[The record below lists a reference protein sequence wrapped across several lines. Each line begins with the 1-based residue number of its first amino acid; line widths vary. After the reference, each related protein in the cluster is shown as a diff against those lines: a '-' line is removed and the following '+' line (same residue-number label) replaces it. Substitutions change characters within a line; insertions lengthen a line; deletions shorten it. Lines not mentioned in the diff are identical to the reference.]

1 MFSLVYLYLCKK
13 YIIYLKMKNYC
24 LRSLMC
30 IGLVLLTFGTMAQ
43 TSRKL
48 TGDIIGTKYSV
59 NYDTNA
65 QSTTVNTKDKVFDG
79 DYNTFFASY
88 DRSNTWV
95 GLDLGKPYII
105 TRVGW
110 SPRVANSGPARC
122 QLAIFE
128 GANDPDFLDAVPL
141 AIITD
146 QRSTRSMHYL
156 KVEVSRGFR
165 YVRYVGPNDARC
177 NLSELAFY
185 GYEGIGD
192 DSKFYQLTNLP
203 TVSIHTYTGE
213 NPQTKGEDFDANI
226 SIIYNDGTL
235 IQESPI
241 TTRVRGNGSA
251 TFPKKP
257 YRVKF
262 ISKSQHVLKD
272 SPLESPA
279 KSKKWT
285 LINNYSDKGLMR
297 NFIAFEMSRRLGFA
311 YTPWGQP
318 VDVIMNGEY
327 QGNYQLCDQITVDP
341 NRLNITEIDYTDIEY
356 PYITGGY
363 LVEVDAYAK
372 EEPSQSWFTS
382 STGIPVT
389 IKSPDEDDIVSV
401 QYNYIR
407 GFFNEMESRAYATN
421 YTDIEKGYRSRLDL
435 TSFLKH
441 FIVGEFSGN
450 LDTYWSV
457 YMYKER
463 NEDIFRVGPCWDFDL
478 AFDNA
483 RAVYPINERTDWV
496 YKNGSSASNMRNLV
510 NRILSDPN
518 ASKEL
523 RKIWKNMR
531 DSGAFEAASLNAYVD
546 SLAKILDK
554 SQALNFTRW
563 KILSTA
569 VQSNPRVPATYME
582 EIEFL
587 KNYITGRIAWIDK
600 RLEYVPGAV
609 DDGKGKTFEIANVE
623 DLINFSNKVNN
634 GMVYANAILKAD
646 LNLIL
651 YQSRFIPIGSASDPY
666 RGTFDGQGH
675 VLKNLGAMLFGTT
688 DGATIKNIGLEG
700 GKVNQDLIYA
710 SHTGTLVGTCVEN
723 LPTTI
728 SNCYSKVNLLSATKD
743 AGGLVGRLYG
753 TLSNCYYSGSIRV
766 SGTVGG
772 LVGSSYSG
780 SRQTEISH
788 CYVAS
793 TQIKTSDSSANCG
806 ALVGNLYSGSK
817 VYCCYSTE
825 VTENL
830 FGANNGNDLL
840 CYFSTEEEFASGSVC
855 WMLNDNSENEPTWF
869 QTLGEDQYPVLDNT
883 HGVVYYKNNAYT
895 NGDNAIEGI
904 ENESNKLVD
913 VYDFSGRL
921 VRKSVPA
928 DTGLYGLPHGI
939 YIING
944 VKVML

>member
-1 MFSLVYLYLCKK
+1 
-13 YIIYLKMKNYC
+13 MKNFC

-30 IGLVLLTFGTMAQ
+30 LGLMLLTYGTVAQ

-48 TGDIIGTKYSV
+48 TGEIIGTKYSV
-59 NYDTNA
+59 DYDNNNA
-65 QSTTVNTKDKVFDG
+65 QSTTVNTKEDVFDG
-79 DYNTFFASY
+79 DFNTFFASY
-88 DRSNTWV
+88 DRNNTWV

-110 SPRVANSGPARC
+110 SPRIANSGPERC
-122 QLAIFE
+122 QLAVFE

-141 AIITD
+141 VMITD
-146 QRSTRSMHYL
+146 QRSIKAMHYL
-156 KVEVSRGFR
+156 KVNVSRGFR

-192 DSKFYQLTNLP
+192 DSQFYQITNLP
-203 TVSIHTYTGE
+203 TITIHTYTGE
-213 NPQTKGEDFDANI
+213 NPQKKGEDFDANI
-226 SIIYNDGTL
+226 SIIYNGGTL

-262 ISKSQHVLKD
+262 ISKSQRVLKD

-341 NRLNITEIDYTDIEY
+341 NRLNITEMESTDIEY
-356 PYITGGY
+356 PYLTGGY
-363 LVEVDAYAK
+363 LVEVDAYANQ
-372 EEPSQSWFTS
+372 EPSQSWFTS

-389 IKSPDEDDIVSV
+389 IKSPDEDEIVST
-401 QYNYIR
+401 QYNYIK
-407 GFFNEMESRAYATN
+407 GFFNEMETRAYADN
-421 YTDIEKGYRSRLDL
+421 YTDPEKGYRSRLDL

-441 FIVGEFSGN
+441 FIVGEFAGN

-463 NEDIFRVGPCWDFDL
+463 SEARFRVGPCWDFDL

-496 YKNGSSASNMRNLV
+496 YKNGSAASNMRTLV
-510 NRILSDPN
+510 NRILSDPY
-518 ASKEL
+518 AVKEM

-531 DSGAFEAASLNAYVD
+531 DSGAFEAESLNAFVD
-546 SLAKILDK
+546 SMGNVLNE
-554 SQALNFTRW
+554 SQALNFKRW

-569 VQSNPRVPATYME
+569 VQSNPRVPATYKE
-582 EIEFL
+582 EVEFL

-600 RLEYVPGAV
+600 KLEYVPGAV
-609 DDGKGKTFEIANVE
+609 DDGAGKTFEIANVE
-623 DLINFSNKVNN
+623 DLINFANKVNN
-634 GMVYANAILKAD
+634 GMVCANAILKAD

-651 YQSRFIPIGSASDPY
+651 YQSRLIPIGSESDPY
-666 RGTFDGQGH
+666 KGTFDGQGH
-675 VLKNLGAMLFGTT
+675 VLKNLGSMLFGTT
-688 DGATIKNIGLEG
+688 DGATIKNVGIEG
-700 GKVNQDLIYA
+700 GRVDQDLIYA
-710 SHTGTLVGTCVEN
+710 SHTGTLVGTCLEN
-723 LPTTI
+723 APTTI
-728 SNCYSKVNLLSATKD
+728 SNCYSKVNLLGATKD

-753 TLSNCYYSGSIRV
+753 TLSNCYYAGSIRV
-766 SGTVGG
+766 ASPVVGG
-772 LVGSSYSG
+772 LVGSCYSG
-780 SRQTEISH
+780 SEPTEIDH
-788 CYVAS
+788 CYVSS
-793 TQIKTSDSSANCG
+793 TQIKTTDGSANCG

-825 VTENL
+825 VVDNL
-830 FGANNGNDLL
+830 FGVNSGNELL
-840 CYFSTEEEFASGSVC
+840 CYFSTGEEFASGSVC
-855 WMLNDNSENEPTWF
+855 WQLNDSNEDTPVWY
-869 QTLGEDQYPVLDNT
+869 QTLGEDSYPVLDAT
-883 HGVVYYKNNAYT
+883 HGVVVYKDNIYINE
-895 NGDNAIEGI
+895 GNAIE
-904 ENESNKLVD
+904 NTMAESDRLVD
-913 VYDFSGRL
+913 VYDARGQL
-921 VRKSVPA
+921 VRKAVSA
-928 DTGLYGLPHGI
+928 KTGLQGLPHGI
-939 YIING
+939 YIVGGI
-944 VKVML
+944 KVIL